1 MQTKDKCLAA
11 LVILCWGLN
20 FVAIKWGLEGISP
33 LLLGALRFIGV
44 VFPAILLVPKPA
56 MPWRWLLA
64 YGGAISLG
72 QFAFLFC
79 AMNFGMPAGMA
90 SLVLQSQVVFTLLF
104 AMIWLGERW
113 QSHHWVALPLAGPAY
128 ISSPLTVK
136 AT

>member
-1 MQTKDKCLAA
+1 MGAGGDP
-11 LVILCWGLN
+11 
-20 FVAIKWGLEGISP
+20 P

-72 QFAFLFC
+72 QFAFLFS
-79 AMNFGMPAGMA
+79 AMKFGMPAGMA

-104 AMIWLGERW
+104 AMIWLGGALATPPLGGASLGGIRPL
-113 QSHHWVALPLAGPAY
+113 SHRH
-128 ISSPLTVK
+128 SR
-136 AT
+136 